1 MLMLAEKIKQEKEE
15 EIKSIGNLKDLL
27 PKGGGDSKSSTSA
40 VDSVVE
46 SVSKVAVEASSV
58 SSAEMYQATST
69 SDPMYELLAQYLP
82 LLLNKKTEVDV
93 EFQGGMDRFFRA
105 MQGEA
110 RKNYQLTGAT
120 I

>member
-1 MLMLAEKIKQEKEE
+1 MKLDFEKIEALK
-15 EIKSIGNLKDLL
+15 KSIGNLKDLL
-27 PKGGGDSKSSTSA
+27 PGKSGGESKSSTSSVDSA
-40 VDSVVE
+40 VDSVSRMAVDAM
-46 SVSKVAVEASSV
+46 VSSSIN
-58 SSAEMYQATST
+58 SAEMYQATST